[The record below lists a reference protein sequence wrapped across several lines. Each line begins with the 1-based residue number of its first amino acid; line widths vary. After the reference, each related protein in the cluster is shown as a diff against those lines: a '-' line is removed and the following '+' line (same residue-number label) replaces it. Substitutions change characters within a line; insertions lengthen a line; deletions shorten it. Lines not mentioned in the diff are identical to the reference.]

1 MIKFEHNMLV
11 LNNFFSED
19 DVDQI
24 DAYADYVRSQERER
38 MAQTLQ
44 DYFDLTRYSVDVENA
59 KENPEW
65 DAGFQSALSLI
76 KKENK

>member
-1 MIKFEHNMLV
+1 MIKFEYNMLV
-11 LNNFFSED
+11 LNSSFSD
-19 DVDQI
+19 QDVQEI
-24 DAYADYVRSQERER
+24 NAFADYVRSKERER

-44 DYFDLTRYSVDVENA
+44 DYFDLTRYSVDAEGA

-76 KKENK
+76 KKDNK

>member
-1 MIKFEHNMLV
+1 MIKFEYNMLV
-11 LNNFFSED
+11 LNSSFSD
-19 DVDQI
+19 QDVQEI
-24 DAYADYVRSQERER
+24 NAFADYVRSKERER

-44 DYFDLTRYSVDVENA
+44 DYFDLTRYSVDVEGA

-76 KKENK
+76 KKDNK

>member
-11 LNNFFSED
+11 LNNSFSQED
-19 DVDQI
+19 VEQI
-24 DAYADYVRSQERER
+24 NDYADYVRSQERER
-38 MAQTLQ
+38 LAQTLQ
-44 DYFDLTRYSVDVENA
+44 DYFDLTRYSVDAEGA